1 MNPEP
6 NNNTASGSGNPK
18 DESALK
24 APSKDPKKK
33 DDKKDE
39 DLSEEDL
46 ALKQQLELYVERAQD
61 ADLGLQKVA
70 LESMRVKE
78 MYKNQLQ
85 ELVQRSCFNLPS
97 YTCIR
102 EGHDHAPRFRATVN
116 SNGKTYESPNYCTT
130 LRQAEHSAAEAVLEK
145 QSYMLIGRHDVD
157 KLMRRDPASAFLPT
171 SLAHANGDNHIADA
185 ETDGVELEI
194 CGLLMKL
201 RPIKQESLIRDNN
214 KLILL
219 ASLSDSLEYIAESI
233 ERQVLI

>member
-130 LRQAEHSAAEAVLEK
+130 LRQAEHSAAEFTDKIALMLPLKYSQLGNDGLLAFLENFVK
-145 QSYMLIGRHDVD
+145 DH
-157 KLMRRDPASAFLPT
+157 FLPT
-171 SLAHANGDNHIADA
+171 MFVDYRK
-185 ETDGVELEI
+185 GVQQAI
-194 CGLLMKL
+194 SSPAAF
-201 RPIKQESLIRDNN
+201 RP
-214 KLILL
+214 
-219 ASLSDSLEYIAESI
+219 
-233 ERQVLI
+233 